1 MFCVILCS
9 HRVWSRSLSPNLNP
23 SPAVEIS
30 HKLST
35 DLNVLLPFLDVK
47 QLKWEMQRER
57 DFKGQ
62 NWRKLK
68 GGRMNKMKRNKGKR
82 KGRKH

>member
-1 MFCVILCS
+1 M
-9 HRVWSRSLSPNLNP
+9 
-23 SPAVEIS
+23 EIS

-35 DLNVLLPFLDVK
+35 DLNVFLPFVDVK

-62 NWRKLK
+62 NWRKRK
-68 GGRMNKMKRNKGKR
+68 GGRMNKIKRNKGR
-82 KGRKH
+82 KDE